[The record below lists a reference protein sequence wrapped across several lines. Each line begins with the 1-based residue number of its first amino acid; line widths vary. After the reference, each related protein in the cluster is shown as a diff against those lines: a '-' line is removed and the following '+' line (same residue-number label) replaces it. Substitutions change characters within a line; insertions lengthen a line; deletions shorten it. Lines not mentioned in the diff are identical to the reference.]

1 MAVGKGGTPI
11 QRQRPGARYRHAD
24 ARLQPK
30 GNTASEL
37 RYLGH
42 TLAEGRHGLIAN
54 AIVRTSCGYAEP
66 EVATVIVADAKQAAD
81 QTAQITLGADKRY
94 HAAEFVA
101 ALVTGASE
109 LYQPTMQ
116 SKVRTTLW
124 V

>member
-1 MAVGKGGTPI
+1 M
-11 QRQRPGARYRHAD
+11 
-24 ARLQPK
+24 
-30 GNTASEL
+30 

-66 EVATVIVADAKQAAD
+66 EVATAIVADAKQAAD

-101 ALVTGASE
+101 AMVTGASE
-109 LYQPTMQ
+109 LHRP
-116 SKVRTTLW
+116 KVPSQARNT
-124 V
+124 